1 MPIIASRFK
10 PHPLLRNRH
19 LQTLWQ
25 QVMRPPPASDL
36 DRERLELPDGDFL
49 DLCWSRPKEGPIVV
63 LLHGLNGGLHSAYSG
78 PMIRAFVAAGFR
90 VLFLHFRGCSG
101 EPNRLPR
108 SYHSG
113 ETGDLS
119 RVLDM
124 LEKRFPGTPRVALGV
139 SLGGNVLLK
148 YLGERGSDAG
158 LAAAAAVSVPFT
170 LADAAQTLQKGFARL
185 YQAYLLRGLIR
196 STRRKFRQLAP
207 PFPLPDP
214 GSMRTLRDFDDR
226 ITAPLHGFR
235 GAEDYYARSSSR
247 QFLSGVRIPT
257 LVLHAL
263 DDPFMTRAGIPH
275 ECELAESLE
284 LELSER
290 GGHAGFVAAGS
301 GLLPRFWPA
310 QRVPAYL
317 SSQIKHSRGLRATDS
332 RTTKDPASAA
342 APARRG

>member
-1 MPIIASRFK
+1 
-10 PHPLLRNRH
+10 
-19 LQTLWQ
+19 
-25 QVMRPPPASDL
+25 
-36 DRERLELPDGDFL
+36 
-49 DLCWSRPKEGPIVV
+49 
-63 LLHGLNGGLHSAYSG
+63 
-78 PMIRAFVAAGFR
+78 
-90 VLFLHFRGCSG
+90 
-101 EPNRLPR
+101 
-108 SYHSG
+108 
-113 ETGDLS
+113 
-119 RVLDM
+119 
-124 LEKRFPGTPRVALGV
+124 
-139 SLGGNVLLK
+139 
-148 YLGERGSDAG
+148 
-158 LAAAAAVSVPFT
+158 
-170 LADAAQTLQKGFARL
+170 
-185 YQAYLLRGLIR
+185 
-196 STRRKFRQLAP
+196 
-207 PFPLPDP
+207 
-214 GSMRTLRDFDDR
+214 MRTLRDFDDR